1 MTRIASESLVALS
14 GAFVLATA
22 LLAATLLATA
32 AALMTPTPVGAQQ
45 GAARGQQSVRAAAR
59 RAARQAGEPFM
70 FQTSDRCMACHNL
83 LSTAAGEDIS
93 IGFDW
98 RGSMMANAARDPY
111 WQAGV
116 RREVT
121 DHPMASEA
129 IQNECSKCH
138 MPMMQYRAKLLG
150 GQGEVFANAPANPT
164 SEDARGSHLA
174 ADGVSCA
181 VCHQI
186 TAEGL
191 GTRESFVGGFV
202 FDTTAAW
209 GMRSVYGPFEV
220 DAGRTRIMRSAS
232 YFVPRKPAHI
242 QSSEL
247 CATCHTLITHTLNDQ
262 GEAIAEF
269 PEQVPYLEWLASDFA
284 AQAGAERSC
293 QDCHMP
299 VVKEPVKVSGVLG
312 GKRDS
317 VSRHVFRGGNF
328 FMARVLNANRAELA
342 VTALPH
348 ELEATASRTI
358 QNLQTRTARLS
369 MERAGI
375 RGERL
380 WAAVAIENL
389 AGHKLPTAY
398 PSRRVWL
405 HFTVQDANGRV
416 IFESGAFNP
425 DGSIEGND
433 NDADPARYEPHFRAI
448 ERPDQVQIYETII
461 TDPAGEITTGLL
473 SGLNYAKDNR
483 ILPDGF
489 DKATA
494 DEEVAV
500 HGGAFEDESFVGGSD
515 RLRYAVDVAG
525 AEGPFQVE
533 VELWYQPISYRWAR
547 NLADYDTF
555 ETNRMV
561 RYYDAAAAA
570 SAVVIGRVSRTVE
583 KPEE

>member
-1 MTRIASESLVALS
+1 MTRIASESLAALI
-14 GAFVLATA
+14 GAFVLAA
-22 LLAATLLATA
+22 ELL
-32 AALMTPTPVGAQQ
+32 TPTPVEAQQ
-45 GAARGQQSVRAAAR
+45 GAARGQQGVRAAAR
-59 RAARQAGEPFM
+59 RAASQAGEPFM

-269 PEQVPYLEWLASDFA
+269 PEQVGS
-284 AQAGAERSC
+284 GAELPGLS
-293 QDCHMP
+293 HA
-299 VVKEPVKVSGVLG
+299 G
-312 GKRDS
+312 G
-317 VSRHVFRGGNF
+317 
-328 FMARVLNANRAELA
+328 
-342 VTALPH
+342 
-348 ELEATASRTI
+348 
-358 QNLQTRTARLS
+358 
-369 MERAGI
+369 ERAGQGV
-375 RGERL
+375 RR
-380 WAAVAIENL
+380 
-389 AGHKLPTAY
+389 AGREA
-398 PSRRVWL
+398 
-405 HFTVQDANGRV
+405 
-416 IFESGAFNP
+416 
-425 DGSIEGND
+425 
-433 NDADPARYEPHFRAI
+433 
-448 ERPDQVQIYETII
+448 
-461 TDPAGEITTGLL
+461 
-473 SGLNYAKDNR
+473 
-483 ILPDGF
+483 
-489 DKATA
+489 
-494 DEEVAV
+494 
-500 HGGAFEDESFVGGSD
+500 
-515 RLRYAVDVAG
+515 
-525 AEGPFQVE
+525 
-533 VELWYQPISYRWAR
+533 
-547 NLADYDTF
+547 
-555 ETNRMV
+555 
-561 RYYDAAAAA
+561 
-570 SAVVIGRVSRTVE
+570 
-583 KPEE
+583 